1 MSETRSQP
9 FVPHGQGS
17 TSVSASARF
26 PAPSALA
33 AAWYQAVQDSTAC
46 LVQHG
51 NNSNHKDG
59 NDDNKEQVAACMAY
73 LFQLESLLQPLEP
86 LWDQPPPFAPPPFR
100 PVVESEQGHDRTSD
114 YLYHQANTN
123 GSKAQGG
130 IPVDTRSPVQDIPD
144 KVSSPTPAYLQNN
157 PYAGIHDDDD
167 DDDEAGDFPTWSPDA
182 VPEALSSGSPQNDDS
197 SSSSILNMRR
207 LLIRIL
213 TTQSDLY
220 AYLARDCRRNS
231 NWSTGADHCLAAVQR
246 IHQAIMLADSEIS
259 RLWNNQ
265 ENTSTE
271 ADSTPAVVLEGL
283 VEDADTC
290 QVAVQH
296 LTQEKDRFQQA
307 AERQATYLTKKLE
320 PQWATRDEVKTRM
333 GDDKW
338 RNNPR
343 PKHDYAAQ
351 RRALE
356 QELRDIQ
363 PALEKLGAL
372 DTGALVQSAQA
383 LQQRLGKNQDVAWTS
398 QQRYNGERPTD
409 TSRRVDIDHYPD
421 PEVFGW
427 TFTGSWDNMVEFF
440 EKSGDAGVGGVVKLD
455 WYFTTGTVKTSMD
468 HIRQGKTQL
477 FGAKVNPEVYADIL
491 INPRSHTNERY
502 HTRDQ
507 RPTHRGRGRGRGFG
521 RGRGHGIRQE

>member
-9 FVPHGQGS
+9 LPHGQGS
-17 TSVSASARF
+17 TSVSAPSRF
-26 PAPSALA
+26 PSPSALA
-33 AAWYQAVQDSTAC
+33 AAWYQAVQDSAAC

-51 NNSNHKDG
+51 SNINHKDD
-59 NDDNKEQVAACMAY
+59 NDDNIEQVAASMAY
-73 LFQLESLLQPLEP
+73 LFQLENLLQPLEP
-86 LWDQPPPFAPPPFR
+86 LWDQPPPFTPPPFR
-100 PVVESEQGHDRTSD
+100 PVVGSEQEHDHDHTAD
-114 YLYHQANTN
+114 YLYHHDN
-123 GSKAQGG
+123 SS
-130 IPVDTRSPVQDIPD
+130 DSRSPVKDMRN
-144 KVSSPTPAYLQNN
+144 KVSSPTPAYLLNN
-157 PYAGIHDDDD
+157 PYAGIHDDDDD
-167 DDDEAGDFPTWSPDA
+167 DDDEAGDFPTWSPDGL
-182 VPEALSSGSPQNDDS
+182 PETMNSSGI
-197 SSSSILNMRR
+197 ILNMRR

-246 IHQAIMLADSEIS
+246 IHQAILFADSEIS
-259 RLWNNQ
+259 RLWNQ
-265 ENTSTE
+265 EDASTAA
-271 ADSTPAVVLEGL
+271 ADSMDTPTVVLEGL

-296 LTQEKDRFQQA
+296 LTEEKNRFQHA
-307 AERQATYLTKKLE
+307 VERQATYLTKKLE

-338 RNNPR
+338 RNNPH
-343 PKHDYAAQ
+343 PKQDYAAQ

-372 DTGALVQSAQA
+372 DTEALAQSALA

-427 TFTGSWDNMVEFF
+427 TFTGSWDNVVEFF
-440 EKSGDAGVGGVVKLD
+440 EKSDDADVEGVVKLD

-468 HIRQGKTQL
+468 HPRQGKTQL

-491 INPRSHTNERY
+491 VKPRSHTSERY
-502 HTRDQ
+502 HTRDK
-507 RPTHRGRGRGRGFG
+507 RPTNRGRGRGRGFG
-521 RGRGHGIRQE
+521 RGRGQGIRQE